1 MKKQIANILSFCFI
15 LININACYDANV
27 DYSQD
32 CITEYPL
39 SGVLTVKVSLNSLN
53 KSVPVKIFQGK
64 YDDGDLILEDTIYA
78 EKKKYDLTPNFYYSV
93 AAKYNT
99 ERGDIIVVNG
109 DEIKVYT
116 NTESDTACYRLK
128 NAVVNCK
135 LKY

>member
-1 MKKQIANILSFCFI
+1 M
-15 LININACYDANV
+15 
-27 DYSQD
+27 
-32 CITEYPL
+32 
-39 SGVLTVKVSLNSLN
+39 
-53 KSVPVKIFQGK
+53 
-64 YDDGDLILEDTIYA
+64 ILEDTIYA